1 MTHPALR
8 GTSTPLR
15 GDLTG
20 RRIAELAT
28 VKDDHAAALAT
39 TRAALVSD
47 SVEIISIPGGRSYL
61 APTELVRHLIQVG
74 VQSD

>member
-1 MTHPALR
+1 MTHAVH
-8 GTSTPLR
+8 GQHTVGR

-20 RRIAELAT
+20 ARIQALSGLKT
-28 VKDDHAAALAT
+28 DHDAALAT

-47 SVEIISIPGGRSYL
+47 PVQIIAIPGGRSYL
-61 APTELVRHLIQVG
+61 APAELVRHLIQVG